1 MIIVIFIFAVLIIFG
16 AAIMT
21 FALSAYKTTIASAR
35 SRQNQYFSEMGI
47 NTTKAILGVFV
58 SKGIEEGNKAV
69 YNKKKEIEKQRKNK
83 DIKFT
88 EESIKEM
95 LKEAF
100 YKGYNDI
107 QSGNNQPGYESTL
120 KNLIINNKQDDNFLK
135 VFHKGLYNE
144 KYINSLNC
152 LIKEQKNRNIKV
164 KLLNKKIQFT
174 DKVLSL
180 KFNSRNSKSK
190 GINFTVNIR
199 KPNYTAYVK
208 ECNIDKNKALDT
220 CIFSN
225 GQLNVNSNVD
235 IYGDIYVKGLYN
247 KGINFTKPGIKLIT
261 YSDEELYYGK
271 ISTANNIILTKD
283 NSLNSS
289 GDIFASSIILNGFE
303 NSILKNNNSN
313 GLKSKNV
320 YLKNDLM
327 LNGKNN
333 NVNIL
338 GDLYGFNHII
348 DKEQSQLQRKN
359 ASSILIN
366 DLTNTSFIN
375 IHGNLYLMGTG
386 YVKSNK
392 NLKDYQTGES
402 VAVKG
407 NYRAYTHG
415 LNKNIK
421 GQQSLKKDNIKFS
434 NKYSPFY
441 FAEEFKDGTKLNVQD
456 KARYFKGYTEE
467 NKNSEEIIKPNIKV
481 KGKVYSVGAV
491 INNEKISVNNCLEP
505 QEELKKKQN
514 EYQKEIY
521 GQEYLDYST
530 NPEPINIK
538 DIIDFSKKD
547 FNKTSI
553 NNESKDIV
561 YMNNSLNELFIQKGN
576 KNKLEYNTLT
586 LKNNQQGII
595 IANCDINIKAPFEFT
610 GTIISGG
617 SINLISN
624 DDEKIIIRQGKQ
636 GEFSLKDFINNRE
649 NFKNYFKGVFI
660 DSINKDYDDKYEK
673 IDIKDIISSK
683 NLDGL
688 IKVVKWKIVR

>member
-1 MIIVIFIFAVLIIFG
+1 
-16 AAIMT
+16 
-21 FALSAYKTTIASAR
+21 
-35 SRQNQYFSEMGI
+35 
-47 NTTKAILGVFV
+47 
-58 SKGIEEGNKAV
+58 
-69 YNKKKEIEKQRKNK
+69 
-83 DIKFT
+83 
-88 EESIKEM
+88 
-95 LKEAF
+95 
-100 YKGYNDI
+100 
-107 QSGNNQPGYESTL
+107 
-120 KNLIINNKQDDNFLK
+120 
-135 VFHKGLYNE
+135 
-144 KYINSLNC
+144 
-152 LIKEQKNRNIKV
+152 KV

-190 GINFTVNIR
+190 GINFTVNIG
-199 KPNYTAYVK
+199 KPNYTADIK

-407 NYRAYTHG
+407 NYRAYTYG

-505 QEELKKKQN
+505 QEELKKNKMNTKKKYMDKNIWIIVLIQN
-514 EYQKEIY
+514 
-521 GQEYLDYST
+521 L
-530 NPEPINIK
+530 
-538 DIIDFSKKD
+538 
-547 FNKTSI
+547 
-553 NNESKDIV
+553 
-561 YMNNSLNELFIQKGN
+561 
-576 KNKLEYNTLT
+576 
-586 LKNNQQGII
+586 
-595 IANCDINIKAPFEFT
+595 
-610 GTIISGG
+610 
-617 SINLISN
+617 
-624 DDEKIIIRQGKQ
+624 
-636 GEFSLKDFINNRE
+636 
-649 NFKNYFKGVFI
+649 
-660 DSINKDYDDKYEK
+660 
-673 IDIKDIISSK
+673 
-683 NLDGL
+683 
-688 IKVVKWKIVR
+688 